1 MVAFEATRPRAS
13 LARVRKVSRAVEAH
27 FHSWEGETPDSVSK
41 QRPATVARH
50 VVAMDVEDVEQ
61 DPRQQQRNEQKT
73 KTGSGKDM
81 FHVSFSFSFVWENR
95 GLGYAYRY
103 DGLCFLSLS
112 CYHGYLR

>member
-1 MVAFEATRPRAS
+1 M
-13 LARVRKVSRAVEAH
+13 RKVSRAVEAH
-27 FHSWEGETPDSVSK
+27 FHSWEGETPDSVPK

-81 FHVSFSFSFVWENR
+81 FHFHFHLFGRTRASGTHIDVMAFVS
-95 GLGYAYRY
+95 
-103 DGLCFLSLS
+103 
-112 CYHGYLR
+112 